1 MKKIIFLMIF
11 SSLLLSTKSY
21 GQHDSYM
28 SVQYSVSFGMGDQ
41 GEFISQPSW
50 RGILIEYRGEL
61 TANLAL
67 GVDVGWNVFY
77 EKKAYDTYT
86 VGTESLSGIQY
97 RYQNQVPMLGTVDYV
112 FMPDNALRPYVGLGI
127 GTMYSERSTDMN
139 LYRLKENTWQ
149 FAMKGE
155 VGVLYELSYTSS
167 VKLGVKYYNG
177 FKTNTLDS
185 QGFLSI
191 NLGMAWFL

>member
-41 GEFISQPSW
+41 GDFISQPSW
-50 RGILIEYRGEL
+50 RGILVEYRSEV
-61 TANLAL
+61 TANLSL

-97 RYQNQVPMLGTVDYV
+97 RYQNPTQ
-112 FMPDNALRPYVGLGI
+112 
-127 GTMYSERSTDMN
+127 SRSKLIQIMMVRCCRSN
-139 LYRLKENTWQ
+139 QHVHN
-149 FAMKGE
+149 FHS
-155 VGVLYELSYTSS
+155 LSLNVY
-167 VKLGVKYYNG
+167 
-177 FKTNTLDS
+177 D
-185 QGFLSI
+185 
-191 NLGMAWFL
+191 